1 MPTSNDNVVAASE
14 LDIPSMRLGLD
25 KLEFQLE
32 TRADVRTTACTL
44 AGQAQKELLLHTE
57 DLEPDIYDQQPFL
70 DAVSNLA
77 RQHRDARFW
86 ILIQDGRRAVQEQ
99 HRLIE
104 LARRLS
110 SHVQFR
116 RPAPNYHN
124 YHKTFLL
131 ADTTGYLYRPLASR
145 FEGIADFNCPGEV
158 APLRNYFM
166 EVWEHSEPDEEMRRL
181 YL

>member
-1 MPTSNDNVVAASE
+1 MPTEKNNVVTASE

-32 TRADVRTTACTL
+32 TRADVRTTACAL
-44 AGQAQKELLLHTE
+44 AGQAQQELLLHTE
-57 DLEPDIYDQQPFL
+57 DLEPDIYDQQAFL

-77 RQHRDARFW
+77 RQQRDAHFW
-86 ILIQDGRRAVQEQ
+86 ILIQDSRRAVQEQ

-116 RPAPNYHN
+116 RPAPSYRN

-131 ADTTGYLYRPLASR
+131 ADNTGYLYRPLASR
-145 FEGIADFNCPGEV
+145 FEGIGNFNFPGEV
-158 APLRNYFM
+158 AHLRKYFM